1 MKFKP
6 FFKELC
12 PVMEKCIHLI
22 LIFSHS
28 YIIKIHIFVIFMKKS
43 SILN

>member
-1 MKFKP
+1 
-6 FFKELC
+6 
-12 PVMEKCIHLI
+12 MEKCIHLI

-43 SILN
+43 ITLKVFNFKLNT